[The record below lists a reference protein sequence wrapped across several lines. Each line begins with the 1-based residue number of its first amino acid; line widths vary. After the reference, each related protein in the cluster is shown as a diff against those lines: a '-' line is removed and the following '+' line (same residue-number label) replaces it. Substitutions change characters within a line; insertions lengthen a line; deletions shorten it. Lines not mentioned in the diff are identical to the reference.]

1 MLRDDAIYLGTSR
14 HPDDAIDKP
23 EYLELKLANRH
34 GLITGATGTGKTV
47 SLQILAEGFS
57 NAGVPVFCADVKGDL
72 SGLAAKGE
80 MKDFLAE
87 RARTIGFDDY
97 ELQEFPVIFW
107 DLFGE
112 KGHPIRA
119 TISEMGPLLLS
130 QLMRL
135 SEAQEGVLNIAFK
148 LADDEGLLL
157 LDLKDLRALLINV
170 GERAKE
176 IGSTYGLVSTQ
187 SIGAI
192 QRQLLILEQQG
203 GENFFAEPA
212 LQIADLMRTTRD
224 GRGAISILAADRLM
238 SSPRLYSTFLLWLLS
253 ELFEQLP
260 EIGDPERPR
269 LVFFFDEAHLLFD
282 NAPGAVVEKVEQVV
296 KLIRSK
302 GVGVFFV
309 TQNPLDVPDSV
320 LAQLGNRVQHALRA
334 YTPREQKAV
343 KTAAETFR
351 PNPDFDAEDVIKTLG
366 VGEALVST
374 LEKKGI
380 PSIVHR
386 TLMRP
391 PASRLGPI
399 TDSERKGVLAVSP
412 VAAQY
417 DQAID
422 RESAFEVL
430 RKRAEDAARAEAEQQ
445 QREDRGDTVRPRTRT
460 GFQLPDFGDSRS
472 RRNDDRYDDPPA
484 RAPRRTTTRRS
495 SRQTVTEAAIKSV
508 TRSVASS
515 LGRALVRGILG
526 SLKKGF

>member
-14 HPDDAIDKP
+14 HPDDAINKP

-80 MKDFLAE
+80 MKDFLAA
-87 RARTIGFDDY
+87 RAKTIGFDDY

-130 QLMRL
+130 QLMDL

-148 LADDEGLLL
+148 LADDEGMLL
-157 LDLKDLRALLINV
+157 LDLKDLRALLIDI

-176 IGSTYGLVSTQ
+176 ISGTYGLVSTQ

-212 LQIADLMRTTRD
+212 LQIPDLMRTTRD
-224 GRGAISILAADRLM
+224 GRGAISVLAADKLM

-282 NAPGAVVEKVEQVV
+282 NAPKAVVEKVEQVV

-374 LEKKGI
+374 LEKKGV
-380 PSIVHR
+380 PSVVER

-399 TDSERKGVLAVSP
+399 TDSERKAVMAVSP

-417 DQAID
+417 DQTID

-430 RKRAEDAARAEAEQQ
+430 KKRAEEAAHAEELQQ
-445 QREDRGDTVRPRTRT
+445 QREERGDAGRTRTRT

-472 RRNDDRYDDPPA
+472 SRSSRDDDRRT

-508 TRSVASS
+508 TRSIASS